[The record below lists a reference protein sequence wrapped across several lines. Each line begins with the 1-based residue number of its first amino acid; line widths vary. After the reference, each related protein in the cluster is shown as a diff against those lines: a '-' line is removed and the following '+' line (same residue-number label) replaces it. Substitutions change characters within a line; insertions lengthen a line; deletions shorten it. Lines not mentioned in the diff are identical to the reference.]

1 MPRIIGNLEK
11 LETTIQ
17 HDGRGEEHT
26 RMKEAEDESH
36 RIREEARQEAEAGR
50 AEIVHEAWEAA
61 KRQQR
66 QQRAEAVQAARRAYL
81 TVREE
86 LLDEV
91 WQQAEQQ
98 LRHLIEDA
106 EEYTAAL
113 RRLTWQAIQALGAGR
128 RRLVADSRGHALLTK
143 QILQAWSQE
152 ASDEFGATVTLERD
166 DEPLD
171 TWGGLVVTDETQRR
185 RFDATF
191 ATRLAIARDELRDS
205 VFQQMVQNS

>member
-17 HDGRGEEHT
+17 HAGRGEEHT
-26 RMKEAEDESH
+26 HMKEAEAEAR
-36 RIREEARQEAEAGR
+36 RIREGARQEAESVR
-50 AEIVHEAWEAA
+50 AEVLRTRREAA
-61 KRQQR
+61 QRQQR
-66 QQRAEAVQAARRAYL
+66 QQRAEATQKAQRAYL
-81 TVREE
+81 VAREE
-86 LLDEV
+86 LMDQV

-98 LRHLIEDA
+98 LRQLIEDA

-143 QILQAWSQE
+143 QRLQAWSQE
-152 ASDEFGATVTLERD
+152 ASDEFGATVTLEHAN
-166 DEPLD
+166 EPLD

-191 ATRLAIARDELRDS
+191 ATRLASARDELRDS
-205 VFQQMVQNS
+205 IFQQMVQNS